1 MPISLVL
8 FFAKNK
14 VSNSSN
20 TAPILLP
27 VARTNQVSFANLR
40 NYSPN
45 IVFDKLAQSATKYR
59 LELSCGTPKN
69 LNKFFRN
76 VRKI

>member
-14 VSNSSN
+14 VSN
-20 TAPILLP
+20 TAPIFLP
-27 VARTNQVSFANLR
+27 IAKTNQVSFASLR

-45 IVFDKLAQSATKYR
+45 ITFDKLAQSATKDS
-59 LELSCGTPKN
+59 LELSCGAPRN
-69 LNKFFRN
+69 LNKSLKTA
-76 VRKI
+76 RKI